1 MNTRPAIYSCML
13 VALAA
18 ACCASV
24 ARADQPPSSAAQP
37 STPSQPNGT
46 AASPSVPVAPAAPES
61 EFQPDN
67 RLIFSADAESLTG
80 TNGGAGGSINYLG
93 QLSVNSL
100 LGVGAEYQRLATS
113 NWEFASFTGAY
124 GNKLGTSSR
133 WNVHAEAHEGTG
145 RNTDVLGTTSSFD
158 YSIVAAGGGLTAPF
172 GLSFDLEERQIDV
185 FTSHGS
191 LPKITL
197 SQPFGKHLLTTLA
210 YAQSVGGNLNTS
222 YGLARV
228 DVLGPGYSVIAG
240 GTLGRVTP
248 AVINIQGLLL
258 VEARHLSEVFLGVTK
273 TIRHV
278 DLTLLGDDQD
288 LEGIKRATVTLN
300 ITVHLR

>member
-1 MNTRPAIYSCML
+1 MKARMAVSLWTLA
-13 VALAA
+13 ALAVA
-18 ACCASV
+18 GNAPVAC
-24 ARADQPPSSAAQP
+24 ADQPPGSPVPQSV
-37 STPSQPNGT
+37 PSQPGGTTGGT
-46 AASPSVPVAPAAPES
+46 AAPVAAAAPEA

-67 RLIFSADAESLTG
+67 RLILSADGESLTG

-93 QLSVNSL
+93 QPNANAL
-100 LGVGAEYQRLATS
+100 LGIGAEYQRLSTS

-124 GNKLGTSSR
+124 GNKFDTNWR
-133 WNVHAEAHEGTG
+133 WNVRGEAHEGTG
-145 RNTDVLGTTSSFD
+145 RNSSALGSSSFD
-158 YSIVAAGGGLTAPF
+158 YSIVAAGGGLTTPV

-185 FTSHGS
+185 STSHGS

-197 SQPFGKHLLTTLA
+197 TQPIGRHLLASLA
-210 YAQSVGGNLNTS
+210 YAQSFGGNLDTS

-228 DVLGPGYSVIAG
+228 DIFGNGYSFIAG
-240 GTLGRVTP
+240 GSLGRVTP
-248 AVINIQGLLL
+248 AVINIQGILL

-273 TIRHV
+273 TIAHV

-288 LEGIKRATVTLN
+288 LEGIKRVTLTLN